1 MHDVLKIDAKAR
13 SEPKARFCRDAVAGV
28 KTLDYLMA
36 LNGAQALVRMLENRG
51 VTHVFGIP
59 GAKIDSVYIA
69 LLDSKIKLVVCR
81 HEQNAAF
88 MAAAMGRMTGRIGVC
103 LVTSGPGVTNLVTGL
118 ATATSEGDPVLA
130 IGGEVPLADRL
141 KHTHQ
146 AVNGV
151 DVMRPVTK
159 YSAEALT
166 PRMLPEVFGAAVRAA
181 ESGRPGAAFIG
192 LPKDVS
198 LAEFE
203 GDVSPAWGRSV
214 AQGAPAAEEVRRAA
228 AVLNAARRPM
238 AIIGLQLP
246 QPRSAEA
253 VKRFLARTGMPYAAT
268 FQGAGLWAQP
278 EGTIQ
283 CVGRLGLFRNQ
294 PADRVLDQADC
305 VVTIG
310 FDPIEFDPIAWN
322 DGNPRPIVAIDVT
335 PVAQDQA
342 FLPSAELIGDID
354 AALDALT
361 PRVQVALDPDYQRLA
376 TEAFAELAAT
386 ALAGGEKCD
395 IKAALE
401 AVRPGVKLPPEV
413 DQQIAAALSAAAAP
427 EAGAV
432 RGAPV
437 HPLRVIH
444 ELCKVVTPQTTVA
457 LDIGSHYIWMC
468 RYFTAV
474 HARQT
479 LISNGQQTLGVAL
492 PWAIAANL
500 ARPGTPVISVS
511 GDGGFLFSAMELE
524 TAKRI
529 GSRFIHLIWN
539 SRSYDMVS
547 FQEEAHYGRTAGVA
561 LGHFDVPALAASFG
575 CKGYAIGDAD
585 ELGPV
590 LVEALASEVPVLI
603 DIPIDYSENIKL
615 MQNVRQDFI
624 H

>member
-1 MHDVLKIDAKAR
+1 
-13 SEPKARFCRDAVAGV
+13 
-28 KTLDYLMA
+28 MA

-51 VTHVFGIP
+51 VTHIFGIP
-59 GAKIDSVYIA
+59 GAKVDSVYIA

-88 MAAAMGRMTGRIGVC
+88 MAAAMGRITGKIGVC

-141 KHTHQ
+141 KRTHQ

-159 YSAEALT
+159 YAAEALT

-192 LPKDVS
+192 LPKDVG
-198 LAEFE
+198 LAEYP
-203 GDVSPAWGRSV
+203 GDLSPAWGRSV
-214 AQGAPAAEEVRRAA
+214 AQGAPAEEEVQRAA
-228 AVLNAARRPM
+228 AIINAARRPM

-246 QPRSAEA
+246 QPRNAEA
-253 VKRFLARTGMPYAAT
+253 VRRFLAQTGMPYAAT

-278 EGTIQ
+278 EGAIQ

-310 FDPIEFDPIAWN
+310 FDPIEYDPIAWN
-322 DGNPRPIVAIDVT
+322 DGNPRPIVAIDAT
-335 PVAQDQA
+335 SVAQDQA
-342 FLPSAELIGDID
+342 FLPAAELIGDID
-354 AALDALT
+354 AALYALT
-361 PRVQVALDPDYQRLA
+361 PRVKVALDADYLRLA
-376 TEAFAELAAT
+376 GEAFADLAAT
-386 ALAGGEKCD
+386 ALAGGDVCD
-395 IKAALE
+395 IDKALE
-401 AVRPGVKLPPEV
+401 ALRPGVKFPPEASRAV
-413 DQQIAAALSAAAAP
+413 AAKPPAAAVAP
-427 EAGAV
+427 EGGAR
-432 RGAPV
+432 RGARV
-437 HPLRVIH
+437 HPLRVVH
-444 ELCKVVTPQTTVA
+444 ELCKVVTPETTVA

-468 RYFTAV
+468 RYFTAIR
-474 HARQT
+474 ARQT
-479 LISNGQQTLGVAL
+479 LVSNGQQTLGVAL

-500 ARPGTPVISVS
+500 ARPGAPVISVS

-529 GSRFIHLIWN
+529 GSRFVHLIWN

-547 FQEEAHYGRTAGVA
+547 FQEEAHYGRVSGVA
-561 LGHFDVPALAASFG
+561 LGAYDVPALAASFG

-590 LVEALASEVPVLI
+590 LAEALTSDVPALI

>member
-1 MHDVLKIDAKAR
+1 
-13 SEPKARFCRDAVAGV
+13 
-28 KTLDYLMA
+28 MA

-51 VTHVFGIP
+51 VTHIFGIP

-88 MAAAMGRMTGRIGVC
+88 MAAAVGRMTGRIGVC

-130 IGGEVPLADRL
+130 IGGEVPLGDRL

-151 DVMRPVTK
+151 DVMKPVTK

-203 GDVSPAWGRSV
+203 GELSPIWGRSV
-214 AQGAPAAEEVRRAA
+214 AQGPPAVEEMQRAA
-228 AVLNAARRPM
+228 AILNAARRPM

-253 VKRFLARTGMPYAAT
+253 VKRFLAQSGMPYAAT

-278 EGTIQ
+278 EGEIQ

-322 DGNPRPIVAIDVT
+322 DGNSRPIIAIDST
-335 PVAQDQA
+335 PVAQDRA
-342 FLPSAELIGDID
+342 FLPAAELIGDID
-354 AALDALT
+354 ASLDALT
-361 PRVQVALDPDYQRLA
+361 PWVKVALDGDFRRLA
-376 TEAFAELAAT
+376 AEAFADLAAT
-386 ALAGGEKCD
+386 ALAGGEICD
-395 IKAALE
+395 IEAALTSL
-401 AVRPGVKLPPEV
+401 RPGVKLGPDTDRRVE
-413 DQQIAAALSAAAAP
+413 AEAP
-427 EAGAV
+427 AERGAPASKSGGV
-432 RGAPV
+432 PGAPV

-444 ELCKVVTPQTTVA
+444 ELCKVVTPQTNVA

-468 RYFTAV
+468 RYFTAIR
-474 HARQT
+474 ARQV
-479 LISNGQQTLGVAL
+479 LISNGQQTLGVAM

-524 TAKRI
+524 TARRI
-529 GSRFIHLIWN
+529 GSRFVHLIWN
-539 SRSYDMVS
+539 SSSYDMVS
-547 FQEEAHYGRTAGVA
+547 FQEEAHYGRTSGVA
-561 LGHFDVPALAASFG
+561 LGHFDVPKLAASFD
-575 CKGYAIGDAD
+575 CKGYAISDAD

-590 LVEALASEVPVLI
+590 LAEALASDVPVLV